1 MKKKSIIILAF
12 MLVLA
17 IALNY
22 FAFMGITI
30 GEFRYDSLFG
40 EDVFGNKN
48 KTQTEQVVTEEA
60 PEVEVTEE
68 TTEATEETEE
78 ATEETEE
85 AVDAETT
92 TEEVAVEETVT
103 EPVAQKEKYV
113 DKGRIRKGIDLA
125 GGSVISFEVDT
136 ENENFKLENLT
147 EANMDIVEAIFTT
160 RLNGAGFTEARIS
173 RGELGQIT
181 VEIPSVF
188 NTDDAVALLGSTAKL
203 SFVNAQGEVVLDGAT
218 DIKDAAH
225 RYGQTGAGANSSNYV
240 ELTLTSAAV
249 EKFANAT
256 DAASKAA
263 DGENFIAIMM
273 DDAIISMPMVHE
285 RIDSEVCTI
294 TGDFDA
300 KSAKTLANQIKS
312 GSLPFDLKVMS
323 QETIGAE
330 LGQDA
335 LPTSLIAALIGILL
349 VMIFMAIR
357 YRVSGLIADLALL
370 YYIGIVAWVLGI
382 FRINLSLS
390 GIAGIILSIGMAVD
404 ANVIIFERLKE
415 ELRLGKTVK
424 ASVNAGFHKAFSA
437 ILDSNI
443 TTIIT
448 CVVLYL
454 SGIGTVTGFAIT
466 LGIGVIVSML
476 TAIIIT
482 RFLLKQVVNLNIKNR
497 NAICAK

>member
-60 PEVEVTEE
+60 PQEEV
-68 TTEATEETEE
+68 TEE
-78 ATEETEE
+78 ATEETAPVDEEETEE
-85 AVDAETT
+85 ATDD
-92 TEEVAVEETVT
+92 ETVT
-103 EPVAQKEKYV
+103 EEAVVEETKEPVEEKEKYV

-136 ENENFKLENLT
+136 ENENFKPETLT

-188 NTDDAVALLGSTAKL
+188 NTDEAVALLGSTAKL

-370 YYIGIVAWVLGI
+370 YYIGIVAWILGI